1 MTPAKLLRQ
10 RINKPEVLVVPGG
23 GSPLEIKLIENT
35 GFEAAY
41 VSGYATAAMR
51 YGVPD
56 IGLVGYGEIESMVTA
71 TRNATA
77 LPLIV
82 DCDTG
87 YGDVANVVRTVRG
100 LERLGAAAIQIED
113 QVWPKRCG
121 HMANK
126 VVEPRDVAV
135 RKIRAAVEARQNPD
149 TLIVARTDSRGPHG
163 LDDALD
169 RCHAFKEAGADI
181 LFVDGPQSREEL
193 DIIGAQL
200 PGPLLANMSESGLTP
215 ILSAQELYEIGFA
228 IVMFPS
234 TTVRLMTKVVNDF
247 LAELKQTG
255 DSRPWID
262 RMATLDETNAAL
274 HMDAIRAFEQKLL
287 EEQLSEH
294 QS

>member
-56 IGLVGYGEIESMVTA
+56 IGLVGYGEIENMVTA

-287 EEQLSEH
+287 EEHLSEH

>member
-1 MTPAKLLRQ
+1 
-10 RINKPEVLVVPGG
+10 
-23 GSPLEIKLIENT
+23 
-35 GFEAAY
+35 
-41 VSGYATAAMR
+41 
-51 YGVPD
+51 
-56 IGLVGYGEIESMVTA
+56 GYGEIENMVTA

-287 EEQLSEH
+287 EEQLS
-294 QS
+294 

>member
-23 GSPLEIKLIENT
+23 GSPLEIKLIENA

-56 IGLVGYGEIESMVTA
+56 IGLVGYGEIENMVTA

>member
-56 IGLVGYGEIESMVTA
+56 IGLVGYGEIENMVTA

-135 RKIRAAVEARQNPD
+135 RKIRAAVE
-149 TLIVARTDSRGPHG
+149 
-163 LDDALD
+163 
-169 RCHAFKEAGADI
+169 
-181 LFVDGPQSREEL
+181 
-193 DIIGAQL
+193 
-200 PGPLLANMSESGLTP
+200 
-215 ILSAQELYEIGFA
+215 
-228 IVMFPS
+228 
-234 TTVRLMTKVVNDF
+234 
-247 LAELKQTG
+247 
-255 DSRPWID
+255 
-262 RMATLDETNAAL
+262 
-274 HMDAIRAFEQKLL
+274 
-287 EEQLSEH
+287 
-294 QS
+294 

>member
-56 IGLVGYGEIESMVTA
+56 IGLVGYGEIENMVTA
-71 TRNATA
+71 TRNATT

>member
-56 IGLVGYGEIESMVTA
+56 IGLVGYGEIENMVTA

-274 HMDAIRAFEQKLL
+274 HMEAIRAFEQKLL

>member
-56 IGLVGYGEIESMVTA
+56 IGLVGYGEIENMVTA

-87 YGDVANVVRTVRG
+87 YGDVVNVVRTVRG

>member
-56 IGLVGYGEIESMVTA
+56 IGLVGYGEIENMVTA